1 MFVVNNERGQAGTD
15 LTGGCHWFTVVAEV
29 MPALVPV
36 VPQVSSPTYFQ
47 VAPIMTHVKYGTV
60 YIHNHDA
67 IRNMVTFSFY
77 KNRKPQPAESAEM
90 FKTASAAAVRARH
103 KEAAEAEAARVLQA
117 RQKELARDKAGSS
130 PASVIGQY
138 Y

>member
-1 MFVVNNERGQAGTD
+1 
-15 LTGGCHWFTVVAEV
+15 
-29 MPALVPV
+29 
-36 VPQVSSPTYFQ
+36 
-47 VAPIMTHVKYGTV
+47 MTHVKYGTV

-103 KEAAEAEAARVLQA
+103 KEAAEAEAARVLQGGGVWP
-117 RQKELARDKAGSS
+117 KEGALVLSLAVVFLGEYHAG
-130 PASVIGQY
+130 
-138 Y
+138 